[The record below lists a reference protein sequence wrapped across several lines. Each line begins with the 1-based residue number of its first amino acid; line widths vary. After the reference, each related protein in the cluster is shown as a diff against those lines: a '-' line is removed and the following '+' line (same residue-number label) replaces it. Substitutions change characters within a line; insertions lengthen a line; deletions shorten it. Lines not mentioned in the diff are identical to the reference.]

1 MAVTKTP
8 DEENNAIQ
16 ELYKELGSEYAHLD
30 REYLK
35 QFLIARSWNVKAAK
49 EQLLSTMTWRKDNK
63 VDLYPAAT
71 KDNKLP
77 LLYPVRGFDTIPDG
91 NLTSDAGVSESVL
104 RIYRW
109 MGGSCLHKT
118 DKDGCPIYIERLG
131 YHAAKELAKFTTT
144 EEVSQY
150 HIGCNEFLHRVIM
163 RDCSIKANKTIN
175 RETVIFDCTNMNWGQ
190 FHMPALYFIKAIS
203 DTDQKYYPETLNKL
217 YLVNAPS
224 AFVMVW
230 KIVKAWLDP
239 GTIEK
244 IQILGKDFKD
254 VLLQQIPA
262 ENLPSFLGGDCT
274 CSHMP
279 GGCVPSQILKNIPEI
294 QAQAH
299 NEKTEFP
306 YNKDIMEK
314 AETDATLRGPPSL
327 AFCNGLSNDST

>member
-16 ELYKELGSEYAHLD
+16 ELCKELGADNAHLD
-30 REYLK
+30 RE
-35 QFLIARSWNVKAAK
+35 KAAK
-49 EQLLSTMTWRKDNK
+49 EQVLSTMAWRKENK

-91 NLTSDAGVSESVL
+91 NLTSEPGVSESVL
-104 RIYRW
+104 RIYQ
-109 MGGSCLHKT
+109 
-118 DKDGCPIYIERLG
+118 
-131 YHAAKELAKFTTT
+131 LAKFTTT

-150 HIGCNEFLHRVIM
+150 HLGCNEFLHRVIM

-190 FHMPALYFIKAIS
+190 FHMPALYLIKAIS
-203 DTDQKYYPETLNKL
+203 DMDQKYYPETLNKL

-230 KIVKAWLDP
+230 KVVKAWLDP

-262 ENLPSFLGGDCT
+262 ENLPTFLGGDCT

-279 GGCVPSQILKNIPEI
+279 GGCVPSQ
-294 QAQAH
+294 AQPH

-314 AETDATLRGPPSL
+314 AETDDTLRGPPSL
-327 AFCNGLSNDST
+327 AFCNGVSNDVNKDTT